1 MFILIDSL
9 LHHIQCRCGL
19 SGDVLHLIIHF
30 KISINSIFT
39 SHMTRKKNSVDMKF
53 DTILC
58 VKGLIMFNVAQQVLR
73 ALEWNRGRCNKFR
86 GLIAGQTVIS
96 GPQTLNGLV
105 EWWFYWNWIY
115 VSVEPFSLSHGKCL
129 SVRMRC
135 ANGRHRAITKNKN
148 FNCRLISIKKLSNK
162 FNLAVQLLEF
172 CEFLLLHG
180 PHWNDNLVFF
190 LLVLPFCIIAS
201 WMKHKFLFHLLSG
214 GIQKGKNRIPHS
226 RRHHHTT
233 TILPWNWINIYL
245 ITRITIK
252 IGDDSECKQGTWFN
266 LNARGWKITK
276 PAKKC
281 KNHFHRYMQ
290 WMLISQILMAHDSS
304 PKCVMALKWV
314 IETIIDKV
322 WTTRTML
329 GEYVILRDLIEKK
342 FVAVA
347 ERETKIID
355 RLESQF

>member
-190 LLVLPFCIIAS
+190 CSFYHFASSHHGWNINFYSIFSLEGYKREKTEFLILVVIIT
-201 WMKHKFLFHLLSG
+201 
-214 GIQKGKNRIPHS
+214 Q
-226 RRHHHTT
+226 RRYCPETE
-233 TILPWNWINIYL
+233 L
-245 ITRITIK
+245 IFIWL
-252 IGDDSECKQGTWFN
+252 QG
-266 LNARGWKITK
+266 
-276 PAKKC
+276 
-281 KNHFHRYMQ
+281 
-290 WMLISQILMAHDSS
+290 
-304 PKCVMALKWV
+304 
-314 IETIIDKV
+314 
-322 WTTRTML
+322 
-329 GEYVILRDLIEKK
+329 
-342 FVAVA
+342 
-347 ERETKIID
+347 
-355 RLESQF
+355 